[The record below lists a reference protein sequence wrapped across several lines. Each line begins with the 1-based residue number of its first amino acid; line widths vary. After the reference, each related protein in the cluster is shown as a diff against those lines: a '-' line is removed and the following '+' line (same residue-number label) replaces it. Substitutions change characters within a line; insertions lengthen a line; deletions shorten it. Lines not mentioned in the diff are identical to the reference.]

1 MSAPICNT
9 AWFQE
14 GGRQVRARMV
24 QEGKLCS
31 HLYVLYQ
38 HLRICFFWGGPK
50 YSRGWGD
57 FSPVWVGSPAQG
69 IHDMVRGEWAGFKEM
84 PDIAFPT
91 CWPDMD
97 AEIGTP
103 EPLSIKVSNQT
114 NIKN

>member
-1 MSAPICNT
+1 M
-9 AWFQE
+9 
-14 GGRQVRARMV
+14 
-24 QEGKLCS
+24 
-31 HLYVLYQ
+31 LYQ
-38 HLRICFFWGGPK
+38 HLCICFYWGGPK
-50 YSRGWGD
+50 YSTWWGD

-97 AEIGTP
+97 VEIGTP

-114 NIKN
+114 NNKN